1 MVFTKQS
8 GLVRREDPRLGELV
22 RAIGTK
28 SLDVRDLA
36 NCVPARQPD
45 GSVGAEI
52 LKRIRELEG
61 RVDKLS
67 SLPLEKEL
75 LDVLGGGRDAEIAA
89 RYYGFD
95 GLGAKSL
102 RVVGRE
108 VGLTYERVRQIA
120 SAAAKRIGSGRP
132 FAPALDRTLDFVT
145 AQTPAVAAEIETKL
159 RSEGLTSGPF
169 RIEGILKAAELL
181 GREPPFSV
189 VDLRGQRVV
198 LARHS
203 RSLGSIVR
211 IARRTTSRWGV
222 ANISEIAAEGRAEQ
236 AGGKSAV
243 AGLLACGPGFRWL
256 DQAAGWFWFSD
267 IPKNPILNRI
277 RKILSVANPIGV
289 SELRTGI
296 ARDQRMQ
303 GFSPPRGALLE
314 LCRQASGLNVAETTI
329 HASPEI
335 DPNHVLGRTERQIV
349 RILSEHGGVMAR
361 SEFEAICLGVGVN
374 RSTFYNYILHSPV
387 ISKYA
392 PGRYGL
398 IRSSKKS
405 RSRSGHG
412 AGSART

>member
-198 LARHS
+198 LARGGGGG
-203 RSLGSIVR
+203 RSGGGGRGVVR
-211 IARRTTSRWGV
+211 IREVLAQPLRVGRREYLRDCRGRPRRASWRQECSCRFIGLRTRLPLAGSGGRLVLVLGHPQEPD
-222 ANISEIAAEGRAEQ
+222 SEPDSQRFLFVCELRS
-236 AGGKSAV
+236 K
-243 AGLLACGPGFRWL
+243 
-256 DQAAGWFWFSD
+256 
-267 IPKNPILNRI
+267 
-277 RKILSVANPIGV
+277 V
-289 SELRTGI
+289 SQTELRTSRETKECRDFRPPGVRCWNCA
-296 ARDQRMQ
+296 ARR
-303 GFSPPRGALLE
+303 PA
-314 LCRQASGLNVAETTI
+314 
-329 HASPEI
+329 
-335 DPNHVLGRTERQIV
+335 
-349 RILSEHGGVMAR
+349 
-361 SEFEAICLGVGVN
+361 
-374 RSTFYNYILHSPV
+374 
-387 ISKYA
+387 
-392 PGRYGL
+392 
-398 IRSSKKS
+398 
-405 RSRSGHG
+405 
-412 AGSART
+412 